1 MITVSLSSV
10 NIPILGLSADVES
23 TKLIVP
29 LFVISE
35 ESLANILVLSCP
47 LISIV
52 PEFVKVAFSPDIPT
66 DLFPL
71 NVKIPAASFVAVAF
85 VAFDPALLFLAK
97 IPVAPSPFKI
107 TFPLFRIVTFPSPGF
122 PPNSFTFGLPA
133 ASVLYAIPDIPIP
146 FFPGYGTGQLP
157 DKEGQMYHVGLYT
170 ACI

>member
-1 MITVSLSSV
+1 MWITVFLSSV

-35 ESLANILVLSCP
+35 ESLANIPVLSCP

-71 NVKIPAASFVAVAF
+71 SVKIPAASFVAVA
-85 VAFDPALLFLAK
+85 VALVALELLFFVK
-97 IPVAPSPFKI
+97 IPVAPSPSKF
-107 TFPLFRIVTFPSPGF
+107 TFPLFRIVV
-122 PPNSFTFGLPA
+122 LP
-133 ASVLYAIPDIPIP
+133 
-146 FFPGYGTGQLP
+146 
-157 DKEGQMYHVGLYT
+157 
-170 ACI
+170 